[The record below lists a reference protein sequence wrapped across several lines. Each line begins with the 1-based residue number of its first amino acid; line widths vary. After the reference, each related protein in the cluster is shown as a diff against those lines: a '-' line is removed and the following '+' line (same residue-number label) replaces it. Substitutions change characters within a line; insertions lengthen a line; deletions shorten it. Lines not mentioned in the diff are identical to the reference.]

1 MSFTLSYAKSYL
13 IFFLVSVTL
22 EYSTIIFAVVG
33 LGMWKIGRE
42 KEILKLELASL
53 RKDVSLILGTLV
65 ESRFFQ
71 SDYLSLSETVA
82 SVTFKLFLT

>member
-1 MSFTLSYAKSYL
+1 MQNPI

-33 LGMWKIGRE
+33 VGMGKIGRE
-42 KEILKLELASL
+42 KEILKLELASI

-71 SDYLSLSETVA
+71 SDYLNLSETVA